1 MKIVAI
7 LKSNMMLYLA
17 AGLFAVQMVVL
28 LYKVCKTSFSNEYH
42 LGLAKLVRSQF
53 KFECVSI
60 LKCFLTL

>member
-1 MKIVAI
+1 
-7 LKSNMMLYLA
+7 MMLYLA